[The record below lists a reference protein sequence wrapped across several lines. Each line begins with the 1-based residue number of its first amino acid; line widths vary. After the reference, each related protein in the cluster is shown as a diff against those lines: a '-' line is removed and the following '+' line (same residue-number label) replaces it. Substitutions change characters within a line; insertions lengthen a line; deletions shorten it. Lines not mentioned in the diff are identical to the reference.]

1 MPGTYGQQWTRYIRP
16 GYSDQHIRVSD
27 AERAEVAD
35 RLGAHYSDGR
45 LDRAEFDERVARAMS
60 AKTRADLN
68 GLFDDLPD
76 LEGRGGGADPAAG
89 GGPGAPGGVSGPMTP
104 HRIRHRRRGSV
115 HPILGAA
122 AAIIIVAVAWHAFLH
137 LFFIPWFLV
146 LALIAAVVFARLAS
160 DRARQN
166 R

>member
-1 MPGTYGQQWTRYIRP
+1 MTVMPSSYGQQWTRYIRP

-35 RLGAHYSDGR
+35 RLSAHYSDGR

-76 LEGRGGGADPAAG
+76 MGVGSATTGSPADTTVIPGR
-89 GGPGAPGGVSGPMTP
+89 PGQP
-104 HRIRHRRRGSV
+104 RRRGRPVLLAVLAIVLVGMATRAVV
-115 HPILGAA
+115 HM
-122 AAIIIVAVAWHAFLH
+122 
-137 LFFIPWFLV
+137 FFIPWLWIAV
-146 LALIAAVVFARLAS
+146 LAAVIVFATRAS
-160 DRARQN
+160 AHARRDR
-166 R
+166 